1 MKTIYKRIIGL
12 LMVLPGLELLYL
24 SYTNRAYDI
33 MLSQIVVFVTGALIS
48 VVIILFFYG
57 IWLLVVGPED

>member
-1 MKTIYKRIIGL
+1 
-12 LMVLPGLELLYL
+12 MVLPGLELLYL

-33 MLSQIVVFVTGALIS
+33 TLSQIVVFVTGALIS
-48 VVIILFFYG
+48 VIVIVLFFYG

>member
-1 MKTIYKRIIGL
+1 MITTYKRIIGL